1 MSKNKKKTGSIA
13 LPYLITIFVGI
24 LIIGGGTFFALKQMG
39 VLNGGREL
47 KEPTPQAV
55 NTATYD
61 DSHTILFILDEPDQ
75 KCSSTFLFMRSI
87 PKDKKIVFVGI
98 PSNTLSV
105 VNGTQQSI
113 KDAYESGGVTAA
125 VNFTNQL
132 FGVTVDR
139 YMQLNSDALI
149 KICDILG
156 GVTYPIPEDIA
167 GFNGDGS
174 EQYLNAE
181 LIERLIT
188 YTMYNNGESERAYV
202 VSSVFAKMI
211 NASDGSRIAGNLD
224 NSFNTIVNMAS
235 TNTNITAVDYKKR
248 KVAIKYML
256 ENGTTIASYYVMDG
270 ENAYSDFIPEES
282 FFSDLRETYYK
293 GKDGTPSEESND

>member
-1 MSKNKKKTGSIA
+1 MSKNKKKAGSIA

-24 LIIGGGTFFALKQMG
+24 LIIGGGTFFGLRHYG
-39 VLNGGREL
+39 ILDGGREL
-47 KEPTPQAV
+47 KEPTPQSV
-55 NTATYD
+55 STATYE
-61 DSHTILFILDEPDQ
+61 DSHTILFILDEPEQ
-75 KCSSTFLFMRSI
+75 KSSCTFLFMRSI
-87 PKDKKIVFVGI
+87 PKDKKLVFVGI
-98 PSNTLSV
+98 PSNTLAV
-105 VNGTQQSI
+105 VDGTQQSL
-113 KDAYESGGVTAA
+113 KSAYESGGVTEA
-125 VNFTNQL
+125 VNFTSQL
-132 FGVTVDR
+132 FGVTIDR
-139 YMQLNSDALI
+139 YMKLDSDALI

-211 NASDGSRIAGNLD
+211 NSADGNRIAGNLD
-224 NSFNTIVNMAS
+224 NSFNTLVNM

-256 ENGTTIASYYVMDG
+256 ENGLTIASYYVMDG

-293 GKDGTPSEESND
+293 DKDGTPSEGSND